1 MIVRFW
7 PGSSVQTIWFE
18 KGLVVEGA
26 RDADH
31 KARTFSAPISI
42 ELSTQLP
49 LELAAGSFRY
59 AAGWHQHDDVRA
71 DFVTQS
77 QFVLYRSDDFLDRQI
92 MPHFTLD
99 FLDDAQTFLGFHG
112 Q

>member
-1 MIVRFW
+1 MIVQFW

-31 KARTFSAPISI
+31 KARTFSGHFDRALDTSARW
-42 ELSTQLP
+42 SLP
-49 LELAAGSFRY
+49 LEVFGTPPGGTSTMTC
-59 AAGWHQHDDVRA
+59 A